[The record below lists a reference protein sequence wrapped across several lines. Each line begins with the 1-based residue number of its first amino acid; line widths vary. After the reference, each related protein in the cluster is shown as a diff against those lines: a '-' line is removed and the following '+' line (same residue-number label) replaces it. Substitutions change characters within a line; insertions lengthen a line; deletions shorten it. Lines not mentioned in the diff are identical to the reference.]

1 MNIHPTAIVEE
12 GAELHPSVR
21 VGPFSIV
28 ESGAVIGEGC
38 VIDSNVRIYGP
49 ARMGKH
55 NRICHGATIGSEPQD
70 LGYSRDRAKPLSI
83 GDNNHF
89 KEGVNISHG
98 IKEDHGTVIG
108 NNNYFMA
115 FSHVGHDCLV
125 GDNNIFANA
134 ATLGGHVEMDHHIFL
149 SGHVAVHQFCRIG
162 AYVMVSG
169 VCGVA
174 QDIPPFALASGSRA
188 RFSGLNLVG
197 LRRNGFD
204 QGRRTAIKR
213 AYRLLYGEGPQGVV
227 ALHQGLSESPSDDI
241 RHILE
246 FVKASKRGLI
256 SKGREG

>member
-1 MNIHPTAIVEE
+1 MSIHPTAIIEP
-12 GAELHPSVR
+12 GADLHPSVK
-21 VGPFSIV
+21 VGPYSIV

-38 VIDSNVRIYGP
+38 VIDSNARVYGP
-49 ARMGKH
+49 ARLGRN

-70 LGYSRDRAKPLSI
+70 LGYSRDKAKPLII

-98 IKEDHGTVIG
+98 IKEAHGTVIG
-108 NNNYFMA
+108 DNNYFMA

-125 GDNNIFANA
+125 GDHNIFANT
-134 ATLGGHVEMDHHIFL
+134 ATIGGHVEMGHHIFL

-204 QGRRTAIKR
+204 QERRTAIKR
-213 AYRLLYGEGPQGVV
+213 AYRLLYSDGAGREA
-227 ALHQGLSESPSDDI
+227 ALQQWLEEFPSEDI
-241 RHILE
+241 RYILE
-246 FVKASKRGLI
+246 FLKTSKRGLI
-256 SKGREG
+256 SKGKER